1 MKTIRDF
8 DLNNKKVIIRVDFN
22 VPMKDGVILDDNRIK
37 SSLDTIK
44 YAIEKNAKVILLS
57 HLGRIKTV
65 EDKDNNS
72 LKPVSIRLSELLNK
86 NVLFIPETRGKQL
99 EDAIDNMKS
108 KDVIL
113 VENTRY
119 EDLNEKAESSNNEE
133 LGRYW
138 ASLGDIFIN
147 DAFAT
152 SHRSHASNV
161 GISTYLPSGIGF
173 LIERELKALDLENAD
188 RPLTIILGG
197 AKVSDKIGL
206 INNLALK
213 ADNIL
218 IGGGMAYT
226 FIKACDINIGQSLL
240 DKDNIEFAKDMLK
253 KYKDKIVLPIDSVNR
268 DSKGNIRT
276 CFINEIKEDETG
288 LDIGIQT
295 IKLFKN
301 YLLDSKTIIWNGP
314 VGYFEEKPFDNG
326 TKEICNILKNIDA
339 KKIAGGGD
347 TASAVI
353 NLGYKDVFTHIS
365 TGGGA
370 SLELLEGKKLPGV
383 IYEKENY

>member
-57 HLGRIKTV
+57 HLGRIKNV

-161 GISTYLPSGIGF
+161 GISTYLPSGVGF

-218 IGGGMAYT
+218 IGGGMYYK

-365 TGGGA
+365 TGGGE

-383 IYEKENY
+383 I